1 MRGLIKSMYLY
12 NKNGKMNVRTIFS
25 VLMFLVCCLDVAA
38 GERERTSRGFKADHD
53 GVTVEVTCLSDRI
66 VRVSKFQTEQ
76 MPQKFSPSV
85 IMTPQDVKVKVR
97 FKGDVVSLAT
107 ADVKVSYDM
116 ASDQIVFSDRNGSVL
131 LKEKPGAHTSKSQTF
146 VLDPDETV
154 YGLGQHQQGGLD
166 QRGREVFLQQVNME
180 IGIPVIHS
188 VKGYA
193 VFWDNSSSTWYR
205 DNAGGMTFDSET
217 GEFCDY
223 YFICGEDADEVV
235 AGIRELSGKSPMLP
249 LWSFGFFQSRERYA
263 TQDELVG
270 VVQKY
275 RDLNIPL
282 DGIVQ
287 DWRYWGDDHHW
298 WNAVEFLSPG
308 FPDPAGMMRQ
318 VRDLNANAIISIW
331 PSFGPNTNIYK
342 ELVSRNLLMAHETFP
357 QDHGVKVYDP
367 WNPQARDIYWKY
379 IKKNMFD
386 IGIAGWWLDATE
398 PEHNPIK
405 PEDYDYT
412 TPEGTFREVRNT
424 FPIVST
430 GGVHDHQR
438 ACSDDKRVLILT
450 RSAYLGQQ
458 RYGTHVWSGDV
469 FADWEVLHNQIP
481 AALNFSL
488 GGMPYWNSDIGGF
501 WTWREFPDGVKDPA
515 YHKLY
520 VRWMQFAVFTGMMRS
535 HGSNTPREIFQFGDR
550 GYWAFD
556 AQEKFINL
564 RYRLLPYIYSTSW
577 QVTSEDATLM
587 RALFM
592 DWPQDRKV
600 WDMDDEY
607 MFGKSFLVA
616 PVVTPEDKREVYLP
630 EGQWF
635 DFWNGKRFE
644 GSQTIVRNTP
654 VDEIPVYVKAGTV
667 LPVGPSVQYALEKEW
682 DDLQVRVYPG
692 ADGEFVLYE
701 DSKDGYAY
709 EDGEYST
716 IRMIWNDKRHE
727 LTVHARE
734 GEFPE
739 MIGKRCFRV
748 VLVGENAGLGLDN
761 EGYDVRVD
769 YDGSEIKIKL

>member
-1 MRGLIKSMYLY
+1 MYLY
-12 NKNGKMNVRTIFS
+12 NKKGNMNVRTIFS
-25 VLMFLVCCLDVAA
+25 VLVFLLCCLDGAA
-38 GERERTSRGFKADHD
+38 GEKERTSRGFKADHD

-66 VRVSKFQTEQ
+66 VRVSKYQTEQ
-76 MPQKFSPSV
+76 MPRKFSPSV
-85 IMTPQDVKVKVR
+85 IMPPQDVRFKVR

-107 ADVKVSYDM
+107 ADVKVSYDA

-131 LKEKPGAHTSKSQTF
+131 LKEKPGAYTSRSQTF

-205 DNAGGMTFDSET
+205 DNAEGMTFDSET

-223 YFICGEDADEVV
+223 YFICGEDADDVV

-270 VVQKY
+270 VVKKY
-275 RDLNIPL
+275 RDLDIPL

-342 ELVSRNLLMAHETFP
+342 ELASRNLLMAHETFP

-405 PEDYDYT
+405 PEDYDYM

-430 GGVHDHQR
+430 GGVYDHQR
-438 ACSDDKRVLILT
+438 ACLDDKRVLILT

-501 WTWREFPDGVKDPA
+501 WTWREFPEGVKDPA

-535 HGSNTPREIFQFGDR
+535 HGSNTPREIFRFGER

-556 AQEKFINL
+556 VQEKFINL

-577 QVTSEDATLM
+577 QITSEDATLM

-616 PVVTPEDKREVYLP
+616 PVVTSDDKREVYLP

-654 VDEIPVYVKAGTV
+654 VDEVPVYVKAGTV

-682 DDLQVRVYPG
+682 DDLQVRIYPG

-701 DSKDGYAY
+701 DAKDGYAY
-709 EDGEYST
+709 ENGEYST
-716 IRMIWNDKRHE
+716 VRMSWNDKRHE

-734 GEFPE
+734 GGFPE